1 MKKNI
6 SHPDFL
12 FEISWEVCN
21 KVGGI
26 YTVLSTKSN
35 LLYNLFNDKHIY
47 IGPDVWME
55 TSETPGFI
63 TDENIYAP
71 WVKKAHADGLKFRI
85 GRWNIPGKPVAIL
98 VELNQYFSNKNK
110 IFAEYWEKYKLDSI
124 SGQWDYI
131 EPAIFGYA
139 AGEIIE
145 SFYNFYVSTEDN
157 IVAHFHEWMSGMGVL
172 YIEDKMPQIAT
183 IFTSHAT
190 VLGRS
195 IASNG
200 RALYNELSNNNINS
214 QKIANSLNLNAKF
227 SLEKLSVLH
236 SDEFTTVSE
245 ITASEAN
252 KFYGRQANTP
262 ILYNGFNRI
271 IAPNLDYCN
280 NKRKVA
286 REIILKVASEK
297 LDTNFDDNTNIIL
310 TSGRYEFRNK
320 GLDLFLDSLN
330 KIDKSDNDTNI
341 LALIA
346 VPADS
351 GNPTK
356 EYNNKLLTHTIRHP
370 ENDQILNTCNRL
382 GLNNDKNNKVKI
394 LFIPVYLNGND
405 GVFNL
410 EYYDF
415 LTCADLTV
423 FASYYEPWGYTPLES
438 IAHGIPSI
446 TTTLAGFGLY
456 AKKFTNNILDGLEVI
471 ERNDNNY
478 TQATNNL
485 QNIILKYFNANKAEK
500 DIASKKA
507 FELSNNFLWDNLL
520 DNYFE
525 IYNQAIKESEKRS
538 NLYKNKIQ
546 TPSFNLESADTDINI
561 SDTECSPI
569 WRKIYVNQ
577 EIPHSLLALKE
588 ISNNLWWSWN
598 YKAIELFE
606 SINKEKWEK
615 YNKNPITLLNS
626 LSSKEFER
634 LEQDRDFI
642 SKLNLV
648 YSDFKDYMSEPK
660 KSENS
665 IAYFSMEYG
674 LENNLKIFSGGLGV
688 LAGDYLKEMS
698 DQNQNVVAIG
708 LLYRYGYLRQKL
720 SPYGDQININEPQN
734 YNQLPI
740 NQVKNKDG
748 EQVYIKIALPAR
760 TMYAKAWVVNV
771 GRIPLYLLDT
781 DIELNRDDDKSV
793 TYQLYGGNN
802 ENRFKQ
808 ELLLGVG
815 GVRLLRQ
822 INLYPTIYHLNE
834 GHAAFAGL
842 ERLREYVQDNKLT
855 FHQAMELVRSS
866 ALFTTHTSVPAGH
879 DSFPEDLLRTYIPHY
894 PARIGCTWEK
904 MMSLGKVNA
913 NNENEKF
920 SMSLLAIR
928 TCQEVNG
935 VSKDHGKVTQNMFAN
950 LYKGFYPN
958 ELYISYVTNGVHYPT
973 WAAKEWQDLHINA
986 FGNDFIN
993 NQEDENI
1000 WNNIYSVG
1008 NAKIW
1013 QTKNILRKRLIDYLK
1028 VRLQKEMQSRSESP
1042 KYILKVTKT
1051 LSEDKLTIGFAR
1063 RFATYKRA
1071 HLLFKNLDRLNKL
1084 VNNPNFPVQFIFSGK
1099 AHPADKAGQDLIK
1112 RIIEVSR
1119 KEEFIG
1125 KIVFIE
1131 NYDMELSKIL
1141 IPGCDVWLNTPTRPL
1156 EASGTSGMKA
1166 VMNGVLNLSV
1176 LDGWWIEGYQKDA
1189 GWALK
1194 KERTYTNQEYQDI
1207 LDSET
1212 IYLLLENEIIPS
1224 FYERDNNDIP
1234 YKWVQYIKNNFAKI
1248 APHFTMKRMG
1258 NDYFKK
1264 FYNKLI
1270 DRTILFNKDNFK
1282 KAIEYSNWKKQIKFS
1297 WNNIEVVDINIPHNK
1312 VFKTGDKLDI
1322 SIILQINGY
1331 KPDNLALDVILNN
1344 NKNEDSLNNYSFKYQ
1359 MEISEKVGNTVKYN
1373 LSEIIQN
1380 PGVFDIAIR
1389 VRPNDDLMPYIQDL
1403 SLVKYI

>member
-1 MKKNI
+1 MKNNI
-6 SHPDFL
+6 LHPDFL

-21 KVGGI
+21 KIGGI

-35 LLYNLFNDKHIY
+35 LLNNVFSDKHIY

-71 WVKKAHADGLKFRI
+71 WVKKAHDDGLKFRI
-85 GRWNIPGKPVAIL
+85 GRWNIPGNPIAIL
-98 VELNQYFSNKNK
+98 VELNQYFAKKNN

-139 AGEIIE
+139 SGKIIE
-145 SFYNFYVSTEDN
+145 SFYNFYVSAEDN
-157 IVAHFHEWMSGMGVL
+157 IVAQFHEWMSGMGVL
-172 YIEDKMPQIAT
+172 YLKDKIPQIAT
-183 IFTSHAT
+183 VFTSHAT
-190 VLGRS
+190 ILGRS

-200 RALYNELSNNNINS
+200 NALYNELSNNNINS
-214 QKIANSLNLNAKF
+214 QKIANNLNLTAKF
-227 SLEKLSVLH
+227 SLERLSILH

-245 ITASEAN
+245 LTASEAN
-252 KFYGRQANTP
+252 KFYGRQANSP
-262 ILYNGFNRI
+262 LLYNGFNRVL
-271 IAPNLDYCN
+271 APSLEDCKD
-280 NKRKVA
+280 KRKVA
-286 REIILKVASEK
+286 RDIILKVASEK
-297 LDTNFDDNTNIIL
+297 LNTNFDDNTNIAL

-320 GLDLFLDSLN
+320 GIDLFLDSLN
-330 KIDKSDNDTNI
+330 KIDKSDGDTNI
-341 LALIA
+341 LALFAI
-346 VPADS
+346 PADS

-370 ENDQILNTCNRL
+370 ENDKILNSCKRL
-382 GLNNDKNNKVKI
+382 GLNNDENNKVKV

-415 LTCADLTV
+415 LLGADLTV
-423 FASYYEPWGYTPLES
+423 FVSYYEPWGYTPLES
-438 IAHGIPSI
+438 IAHGIPSV

-456 AKKFTNNILDGLEVI
+456 AKRFCNNILEGLEVI

-478 TQATNNL
+478 NEALDNL
-485 QNIILKYFNANKAEK
+485 YNVILKYFNSSK
-500 DIASKKA
+500 DQKENATKKA
-507 FELSNNFLWDNLL
+507 FELSNNFLWDKLL
-520 DNYFE
+520 DNYYE
-525 IYNQAIKESEKRS
+525 IYNQAIKESEKRA

-546 TPSFNLESADTDINI
+546 TPSI
-561 SDTECSPI
+561 SDTDVYISESDCTPL

-577 EIPHSLLALKE
+577 ELPKSLSALKE

-598 YKAIELFE
+598 YNAIELFE

-626 LSSKEFER
+626 LSSKEFEK
-634 LEQDRDFI
+634 LEKDKNFI
-642 SKLNLV
+642 SKLNVV
-648 YSDFKDYMSEPK
+648 YTEFQEYINQPK

-674 LENNLKIFSGGLGV
+674 LENNLKIYSGGLGV

-698 DQNQNVVAIG
+698 DQNQNVIAIG
-708 LLYRYGYLRQKL
+708 LLYKYGYLSQKL
-720 SPYGDQININEPQN
+720 SPFGDQININELQN
-734 YNQLPI
+734 YNQLPV

-781 DIELNRDDDKSV
+781 DIELNRDDDRNV
-793 TYQLYGGNN
+793 TYQLYGGDN

-842 ERLREYVQDNKLT
+842 ERLREYVQDKRLT
-855 FHQAMELVRSS
+855 FHQSMELVRSS

-879 DSFPEDLLRTYIPHY
+879 DAFPEDLLRTYIPHY

-904 MMSLGKVNA
+904 LMSLGKVNP
-913 NNENEKF
+913 NNKNEKI

-935 VSKDHGKVTQNMFAN
+935 VSKDHCKVTQNMFSN

-973 WAAKEWQDLHINA
+973 WTAKEWQKLHKNT
-986 FGNDFIN
+986 FGSSFIN
-993 NQEDENI
+993 NQSDEYY
-1000 WNNIYSVG
+1000 WNNIYSV
-1008 NAKIW
+1008 NDAEIW
-1013 QTKNILRKRLIDYLK
+1013 QTKNVLRKKLIDYLK
-1028 VRLQKEMQSRSESP
+1028 VRLQSEMQSRSESP
-1042 KYILKVTKT
+1042 KYILKVNKT
-1051 LSEDKLTIGFAR
+1051 LSENKLTIGFAR

-1071 HLLFKNLDRLNKL
+1071 HLLFKNLDRLSKI
-1084 VNNPNFPVQFIFSGK
+1084 VNNPDFPVQFLFSGK

-1112 RIIEVSR
+1112 KIIEISR

-1166 VMNGVLNLSV
+1166 VMNGTLNLSV
-1176 LDGWWIEGYQKDA
+1176 LDGWWIEGYQRDS
-1189 GWALK
+1189 GWALM
-1194 KERTYTNQEYQDI
+1194 KEKTYTNQEYQDI

-1224 FYERDNNDIP
+1224 FYERDNNNIP
-1234 YKWVQYIKNNFAKI
+1234 NKWTYYIKNNFAKI
-1248 APHFTMKRMG
+1248 APHFTMSRMG
-1258 NDYFKK
+1258 NDYFRK

-1270 DRTILFNKDNFK
+1270 ERTILFNKDNFS
-1282 KAIEYSNWKKQIKFS
+1282 KAEEYAIWKKQIKYS
-1297 WNNIEVVDINIPHNK
+1297 WNNIEVVNINIPHNK
-1312 VFKTGDKLDI
+1312 VFKTGDKFEV
-1322 SIILQINGY
+1322 SITLQINGY
-1331 KPDNLALDVILNN
+1331 KPDNLAIDVILNN
-1344 NKNEDSLNNYSFKYQ
+1344 NKNKDSENNYSYKYKMKFCEQ
-1359 MEISEKVGNTVKYN
+1359 IGNTVKYKI
-1373 LSEIIQN
+1373 SEIIQN

-1389 VRPNDDLMPYIQDL
+1389 VRPNNELMPYIQDL